1 MQERKENSSPYK
13 YRSEMFP
20 CRSLTTVLRGV
31 PGRWGWMAPE
41 AASLRQPS
49 LETPLLA
56 SVLRSQHHFP
66 FSQIDFLIHQKSH
79 LPLPSYDFFFLKM
92 LYGHSGEKKKNRRK
106 SRVASRWAYSDSCL
120 SFLLFFPSTALLRVL
135 VKNELPPPWLSVS
148 LSERLLI
155 SEMCFI
161 RLMDE
166 AINFFF
172 DWAFLVRD
180 KLSVVL
186 SPCPTVCLFCFLL
199 PQGKSRAS

>member
-92 LYGHSGEKKKNRRK
+92 LYGHSGEKKKIEAKAELHRGELTVTAVFH
-106 SRVASRWAYSDSCL
+106 SSCF
-120 SFLLFFPSTALLRVL
+120 FLAQPF
-135 VKNELPPPWLSVS
+135 
-148 LSERLLI
+148 
-155 SEMCFI
+155 
-161 RLMDE
+161 
-166 AINFFF
+166 
-172 DWAFLVRD
+172 
-180 KLSVVL
+180 
-186 SPCPTVCLFCFLL
+186 
-199 PQGKSRAS
+199 